1 MRVRSFFSVKKAEK
15 GGKMR
20 SRKAQ
25 TAKESD
31 TDVKFHLDVG
41 LIARW
46 YTCLGKDAYSNSSLS
61 FAP

>member
-25 TAKESD
+25 TAKELD
-31 TDVKFHLDVG
+31 TGVRFL
-41 LIARW
+41 W
-46 YTCLGKDAYSNSSLS
+46 SSGS
-61 FAP
+61 

>member
-25 TAKESD
+25 TAKELD
-31 TDVKFHLDVG
+31 TGVRFLLVIG
-41 LIARW
+41 FIARR
-46 YTCLGKDAYSNSSLS
+46 YMRLEKDADSKCYIS

>member
-25 TAKESD
+25 TAKGID
-31 TDVKFHLDVG
+31 IRV
-41 LIARW
+41 
-46 YTCLGKDAYSNSSLS
+46 
-61 FAP
+61 

>member
-1 MRVRSFFSVKKAEK
+1 VKNAEK

-25 TAKESD
+25 TAITLSTGLLIREA
-31 TDVKFHLDVG
+31 VG
-41 LIARW
+41 FIARR
-46 YTCLGKDAYSNSSLS
+46 YMRLEKDADSKCYIS